1 MDSRMAGDAPN
12 SAEHRD
18 AARLAE
24 CEARLAT
31 CAAELRRRAGDA
43 DALLA
48 RSAAQLRECQRLAA
62 IVAQHERA
70 GSVLQAAARQLRK
83 ENARLSDRLA
93 RRDRE
98 APALDARIK
107 THEADQLQEE
117 NARLSDRPARRDREA
132 LVLDARIKTHEA
144 EYRRLT
150 RLLAER
156 AREIF
161 ELRLALGPR
170 VSATPRENE

>member
-1 MDSRMAGDAPN
+1 MDSRMASDAPT
-12 SAEHRD
+12 SAAHRD
-18 AARLAE
+18 AARLAG
-24 CEARLAT
+24 CEARLAA

-48 RSAAQLRECQRLAA
+48 RSTAQLRECQRLAA

-70 GSVLQAAARQLRK
+70 GGVLQAGARQLRE

-93 RRDRE
+93 
-98 APALDARIK
+98 
-107 THEADQLQEE
+107 
-117 NARLSDRPARRDREA
+117 SRDREA
-132 LVLDARIKTHEA
+132 LALEARIKTHEA

-161 ELRLALGPR
+161 ELQLALGTR
-170 VSATPRENE
+170 VSVTLRGSE